1 MYTQNM
7 QRNSVKNI
15 HKNVL
20 VRAFKILLPNTVINL
35 VQIKSYKNSEEKK
48 NFSDVNYQ
56 TKKKQQKIITQE
68 STKGCWLDRF

>member
-56 TKKKQQKIITQE
+56 TKKNNKK
-68 STKGCWLDRF
+68 